1 MSTVVTLATIP
12 AVLALTNLIKSFGV
26 SGKYLTLTSFLLG
39 MTITVTEYLVT
50 VSVHV
55 SAQGIYLAV
64 ATGAILG
71 LSASGLYDMTSPNV
85 VEAKRAEISLK
96 DGF

>member
-1 MSTVVTLATIP
+1 M
-12 AVLALTNLIKSFGV
+12 LALVNLAKTLGLR
-26 SGKYLTLTSFLLG
+26 GRYLTLTSFLLG

-50 VSVHV
+50 VGVHV

-71 LSASGLYDMTSPNV
+71 LSASGLYDMTSPKV
-85 VEAKRAEISLK
+85 VEAKRAEIYLK

>member
-1 MSTVVTLATIP
+1 MR
-12 AVLALTNLIKSFGV
+12 
-26 SGKYLTLTSFLLG
+26 YLTLTSFLLG

-50 VSVHV
+50 VGVHV

-71 LSASGLYDMTSPNV
+71 LSASGLYDRNP
-85 VEAKRAEISLK
+85 
-96 DGF
+96 